1 MAIAFAILPTSAA
14 GVAFG
19 ACMTTKKHLWLG
31 FGVLTGLLVVSV
43 GLILLRARNIEHQVD
58 AMANTARARSAMTTE
73 IELNLLDY
81 TLGVRAYTQTDDP
94 RFRQDAEGAAAE
106 VERYLIEYQ
115 RLVTTPRERELAAR
129 MPVLWRD
136 VKESGQDLLNSR
148 ARPSAREPLVRLGER
163 RIAMEAFLDDEV
175 QVNALESYEAIQAS
189 ALRDT
194 RAIVGVAWVLLMA
207 GAGLAI
213 IISTVIGRAVVRI
226 EREVRAG
233 RERLR
238 ITLASIGDGVITTD
252 TQARVTFLNA
262 VAESLTGWEQS
273 AAAGKPLLDI
283 FRIVNETTREA
294 VANPAL
300 LALSQG
306 TIVGLAN
313 HTILIARDGAERPI
327 SDSAAPIKDEQGR
340 VEGAVLVFRDDS
352 ARRKME
358 SMLLDADRRKDEFL
372 ATLAHELRNP
382 LAPLRFATDLLRR
395 SGTEAAAV
403 SRVTEMIDRQVV
415 HMVHLIDD
423 LLDVN
428 RIAQGKIELRQ
439 ARVDLASVVV
449 AVIEANR
456 PLLESAGIGLSVT
469 LPPTPLHVNADATRV
484 AQVIGNLL
492 NNAGKFTPRGGD
504 VWLTVERADGQA
516 VVRVRDNGLGI
527 EPADFSRVF
536 EMFVQLDRALDSTHG
551 GLGLGLTIAKRF
563 TELHG
568 GTIDVHSPGAGQGTE
583 FTVRLPILIEPLLSE
598 ATSQPMAIGT
608 AVTVRRRILV
618 VDDHQDSAE
627 MLTTLLT
634 IQGHEV
640 RMVHDGVAAVEMAA
654 TFRPEMIVLDIGLP
668 KLNGYEAAQQI
679 RKLPFGEQFR
689 LVALTGWGQDL
700 DRRRSA
706 EAGFDVHL
714 VKPVDSEVLCTLI
727 ADLPSTTG
735 EPLGE
740 RPTVPLGNW

>member
-1 MAIAFAILPTSAA
+1 M
-14 GVAFG
+14 AFG
-19 ACMTTKKHLWLG
+19 ASMTTKKHLWLG

-58 AMANTARARSAMTTE
+58 AMANTARARSAMTRE

-81 TLGVRAYTQTDDP
+81 ALGVRAFTQTDDP

-175 QVNALESYEAIQAS
+175 QVNALESYEAIKAS

-194 RAIVGVAWVLLMA
+194 RGIVGVAWVLLVA

-213 IISTVIGRAVVRI
+213 VISTVIGRAVVRT

-233 RERLR
+233 REGLR

-252 TQARVTFLNA
+252 TQARVTFINA

-273 AAAGKPLLDI
+273 DAAGKPLLDI

-294 VANPAL
+294 VANPVL

-352 ARRKME
+352 ARRRME
-358 SMLLDADRRKDEFL
+358 SILLDADRRKDEFL

-382 LAPLRFATDLLRR
+382 LAPLRFAADLLRR
-395 SGTEAAAV
+395 SGTDAAAV
-403 SRVTEMIDRQVV
+403 SRVTGMIDRQVV

-449 AVIEANR
+449 PVIEANR

-527 EPADFSRVF
+527 APADFSRVF

-551 GLGLGLTIAKRF
+551 GLGLGLTLAKRF

-583 FTVRLPILIEPLLSE
+583 FTVRLPILIEPPLSE
-598 ATSQPMAIGT
+598 ASSQPMAIGP

-618 VDDHQDSAE
+618 VDDNQDSAE

-640 RMVHDGVAAVEMAA
+640 RMVHDGVAAVELAA

-714 VKPVDSEVLCTLI
+714 VKPVDPEVLCTLI

>member
-1 MAIAFAILPTSAA
+1 M
-14 GVAFG
+14 
-19 ACMTTKKHLWLG
+19 
-31 FGVLTGLLVVSV
+31 
-43 GLILLRARNIEHQVD
+43 
-58 AMANTARARSAMTTE
+58 
-73 IELNLLDY
+73 
-81 TLGVRAYTQTDDP
+81 
-94 RFRQDAEGAAAE
+94 
-106 VERYLIEYQ
+106 
-115 RLVTTPRERELAAR
+115 
-129 MPVLWRD
+129 
-136 VKESGQDLLNSR
+136 
-148 ARPSAREPLVRLGER
+148 
-163 RIAMEAFLDDEV
+163 
-175 QVNALESYEAIQAS
+175 
-189 ALRDT
+189 
-194 RAIVGVAWVLLMA
+194 
-207 GAGLAI
+207 
-213 IISTVIGRAVVRI
+213 
-226 EREVRAG
+226 
-233 RERLR
+233 
-238 ITLASIGDGVITTD
+238 
-252 TQARVTFLNA
+252 
-262 VAESLTGWEQS
+262 
-273 AAAGKPLLDI
+273 
-283 FRIVNETTREA
+283 
-294 VANPAL
+294 
-300 LALSQG
+300 SQG

-327 SDSAAPIKDEQGR
+327 NDSAAPIKDEQGR

-352 ARRKME
+352 ARRRME
-358 SMLLDADRRKDEFL
+358 STLLDADRRKDEFL

-382 LAPLRFATDLLRR
+382 LAPLRFAADLLRR
-395 SGTEAAAV
+395 SGTDESAV
-403 SRVTEMIDRQVV
+403 SRVTGMIDRQVV

-439 ARVDLASVVV
+439 ARVDLASVV
-449 AVIEANR
+449 APVIEANR
-456 PLLESAGIGLSVT
+456 PLLESAGIGLTVT
-469 LPPTPLHVNADATRV
+469 LPPTPVQVNADATRM

-527 EPADFSRVF
+527 APADFSRVF
-536 EMFVQLDRALDSTHG
+536 EMFVQLDRALDRTHG
-551 GLGLGLTIAKRF
+551 GLGLGLTLAKRL

-583 FTVRLPILIEPLLSE
+583 FTVRLPIVIEPPLSR
-598 ATSQPMAIGT
+598 ASSQPMAIGA

-618 VDDHQDSAE
+618 VDDNQDSAE

-679 RKLPFGEQFR
+679 RKLPFGGQFR

-714 VKPVDSEVLCTLI
+714 VKPVDPEVLCRLI
-727 ADLPSTTG
+727 ADLPSTTR
-735 EPLGE
+735 ELLGE
-740 RPTVPLGNW
+740 RATVMGSQA